1 MLDFVFE
8 LKRMSIKKKINTG
21 TEMGKEEKIREKKK
35 LIIEALKRLLEKEVY
50 SQISIEDVAREA
62 GLSKGGLRHYF
73 PTKEELYVELIEDFF
88 NQIEKDNIGIIKDLD
103 NNDKAFISTL
113 YGIEKF
119 LLDKKNIRILIN
131 MILYG
136 FEDEKIMGLIQ
147 KFIRN
152 HLSLYENIIINN
164 YQDETTPNPEDTQ
177 FAGRITQII
186 LLCAGLLESIDPIKM
201 DTPRLIEF
209 VLEVFKMKPLNH
221 D

>member
-1 MLDFVFE
+1 
-8 LKRMSIKKKINTG
+8 
-21 TEMGKEEKIREKKK
+21 MGKEEKIREKKK

-50 SQISIEDVAREA
+50 SQISIEDIAREA

-73 PTKEELYVELIEDFF
+73 PTKEELFVELIEDFF

-136 FEDEKIMGLIQ
+136 FEDDKIMSLIQ

-164 YQDETTPNPEDTQ
+164 YKDDTTPNPEDTQ

-186 LLCAGLLESIDPIKM
+186 LLCAGLLESIDPIQM

-209 VLEVFKMKPLNH
+209 VLEVFKMKPLNQ